1 MRAKSESEKIQQ
13 TDSSE
18 SFTNNKPDEIEEC
31 AMCHQTEDCG
41 IYLTRQMSRVQQEK
55 GIPSEILPGLNPRKR
70 KSKTQSCEGSGLK
83 CKVTRTQTQI
93 RDKDILSVGAPITD
107 KAFNKEKTLIAES
120 RMTDLTRNQEV
131 NLFDAKRIYKMGT
144 SPMEHKHF
152 V

>member
-18 SFTNNKPDEIEEC
+18 SFANNKPDEIEEC
-31 AMCHQTEDCG
+31 AICHQEEDCG

-83 CKVTRTQTQI
+83 CKVARTQTQI

-107 KAFNKEKTLIAES
+107 KTFSKEKILIAES
-120 RMTDLTRNQEV
+120 
-131 NLFDAKRIYKMGT
+131 
-144 SPMEHKHF
+144 
-152 V
+152 